1 MTTLMMPSDYGV
13 EMYLGSSPVLTS
25 GYLGQPFIHDYSRLP
40 LQAASPPCQP
50 SPLQASPLHTFWGH
64 SANANCN
71 ANFSS
76 LSNSNNNSNNSGSS
90 SLSSSSSSSSFSSS
104 NNNNN
109 NNSYSHSH
117 SSHFPSS
124 FRSGVDGGPLSA
136 SCSSEYSQGL
146 FSRNTFRRASSRR
159 SPPKKVVETPTLT
172 LQPIK
177 SCLVARQEDEY
188 EQEGAVSPTRLK
200 KRVVFADDQGRPL
213 TEVRLLT
220 ERSDCPP
227 RWTADFLE
235 QVTGGAKAEALADQ
249 WELAFR
255 QPASDYLG
263 MKARLE
269 TNNVSLENVVI
280 KESEARVT
288 GTVKVRNLSYHK
300 QVKVRYT
307 TSNWLAHDDV
317 YADYVPSAATATGA
331 SYDLYDTFTFALP
344 LPSSNQADKLEFCVC
359 YTCSDAEFWDNNNNL
374 NYVLVSFRPKG
385 AKQQEAKPRDAYQVN
400 LDAWSE
406 FASWNHLSVDDSP
419 YW

>member
-1 MTTLMMPSDYGV
+1 MIIIIMTSTTITAAVIIITTRVIINTTTIITVTTTVLLHFAPPATTD
-13 EMYLGSSPVLTS
+13 YLGSSPVLTS
-25 GYLGQPFIHDYSRLP
+25 GYLVSPSSTTTPDYRYRPRRPLPAQPPAGQPPAHLLGPQRQRQ
-40 LQAASPPCQP
+40 LQRELQQP
-50 SPLQASPLHTFWGH
+50 QQQQQQQQQQQ
-64 SANANCN
+64 C
-71 ANFSS
+71 
-76 LSNSNNNSNNSGSS
+76 SS

-109 NNSYSHSH
+109 NSYSTATAVTS
-117 SSHFPSS
+117 PSS

-159 SPPKKVVETPTLT
+159 SPQEGGGDAHAHLA
-172 LQPIK
+172 PIK

-235 QVTGGAKAEALADQ
+235 QVRGGGGAGGPV
-249 WELAFR
+249 ELAFR
-255 QPASDYLG
+255 QPASDYSG
-263 MKARLE
+263 DEGPLE

-288 GTVKVRNLSYHK
+288 GTVKVGLSLVRSFVRLLCRNLSYHK

-359 YTCSDAEFWDNNNNL
+359 YTCSDAEFWTTTTT
-374 NYVLVSFRPKG
+374 
-385 AKQQEAKPRDAYQVN
+385 
-400 LDAWSE
+400 
-406 FASWNHLSVDDSP
+406 
-419 YW
+419 

>member
-40 LQAASPPCQP
+40 LQAA
-50 SPLQASPLHTFWGH
+50 
-64 SANANCN
+64 
-71 ANFSS
+71 
-76 LSNSNNNSNNSGSS
+76 
-90 SLSSSSSSSSFSSS
+90 
-104 NNNNN
+104 
-109 NNSYSHSH
+109 
-117 SSHFPSS
+117 

-177 SCLVARQEDEY
+177 SCLVARQEDE
-188 EQEGAVSPTRLK
+188 SPPPHRT
-200 KRVVFADDQGRPL
+200 
-213 TEVRLLT
+213 VRL
-220 ERSDCPP
+220 PA

>member
-25 GYLGQPFIHDYSRLP
+25 GYLAQPFIHDYSRLP
-40 LQAASPPCQP
+40 LQAASPPCQA

-64 SANANCN
+64 SANTT
-71 ANFSS
+71 
-76 LSNSNNNSNNSGSS
+76 NNNSSCNFNSLNHNNNTISGSSSSSS
-90 SLSSSSSSSSFSSS
+90 SLSSSSS

-109 NNSYSHSH
+109 YNH

-124 FRSGVDGGPLSA
+124 FRSALDGGPLSA

-188 EQEGAVSPTRLK
+188 EEGAISPTRLK
-200 KRVVFADDQGRPL
+200 KRVVFADDQGHPL
-213 TEVRLLT
+213 TQVRLLT

-235 QVTGGAKAEALADQ
+235 QVTGGAQAEALADQ

-269 TNNVSLENVVI
+269 ANNVSLENVLV

-307 TSNWLAHDDV
+307 TSNWAAHDDV

-344 LPSSNQADKLEFCVC
+344 LPSSSQADKLEFCVC
-359 YTCSDAEFWDNNNNL
+359 YSCHDADYWDNNNNQ

-385 AKQQEAKPRDAYQVN
+385 AKQQDAKPLDAYHVS